1 MIYTIIGLLSLVIIL
16 LIGSNLN
23 EKSLMLLSVFIIAN
37 KGIEIFIGLVIG
49 NLYKIP
55 IEFSTITYFLLPIFI
70 LFKKRELIE
79 IFAFLGFVSGIGYLS
94 LFILSGDTLYQLNG
108 LYNTVQGLIN
118 HSIIFILSIYCMRY
132 KPHKLLTLRIW
143 ITTFILIAYALV
155 ISLIVDYSNQSI
167 FITRVLEGKV
177 VIDFLNPIFAKFSI
191 IIYYLI
197 IFSFYH
203 LSIYL
208 YIYLNKRYS
217 NSLSIN
223 KNLQ

>member
-94 LFILSGDTLYQLNG
+94 LLSL
-108 LYNTVQGLIN
+108 
-118 HSIIFILSIYCMRY
+118 
-132 KPHKLLTLRIW
+132 
-143 ITTFILIAYALV
+143 A
-155 ISLIVDYSNQSI
+155 
-167 FITRVLEGKV
+167 RV
-177 VIDFLNPIFAKFSI
+177 
-191 IIYYLI
+191 
-197 IFSFYH
+197 
-203 LSIYL
+203 
-208 YIYLNKRYS
+208 
-217 NSLSIN
+217 
-223 KNLQ
+223 